1 MKSLHVTECA
11 CFDHNPSNHHKL
23 LRSASNKELPVLV
36 EKTDVNFSR
45 QMAGSQDNMKNN
57 SIINL
62 EQTILKDNRKCKNP
76 TI

>member
-1 MKSLHVTECA
+1 MKSLYVTECA

-23 LRSASNKELPVLV
+23 LISASNKELPVLV

-45 QMAGSQDNMKNN
+45 QMTGSQDNMKNN